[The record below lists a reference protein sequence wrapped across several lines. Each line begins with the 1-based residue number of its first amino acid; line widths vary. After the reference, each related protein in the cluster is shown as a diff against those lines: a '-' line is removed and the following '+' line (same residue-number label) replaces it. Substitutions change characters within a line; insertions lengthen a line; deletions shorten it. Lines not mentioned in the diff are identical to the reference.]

1 MAWYV
6 VRTNIKSE
14 DKAERNLRRAGFS
27 TYAPMA
33 RIERF
38 NKRRK
43 VWVETQLQ
51 LMPRYL
57 FVDIEGAV
65 PWYVLRACEGVESVL
80 GVEGRPCRLDAK
92 DEKALRA
99 VQEAEADLQFDSTRA
114 AKIRRGE
121 IGKTKRD
128 TVRMRFPAGASIRI
142 TDGPFS
148 QFLAQVTNVTA
159 KGKLQALVMI
169 FGHLS
174 PVEIPAKWAELD
186 AVGEA
191 A

>member
-1 MAWYV
+1 MAIYV
-6 VRTNIKSE
+6 IRTNIKSE
-14 DKAERNLRRAGFS
+14 EKAERNLRRAGFS
-27 TYAPMA
+27 TYSPKA

-43 VWVETQLQ
+43 VWIETELR

-57 FVDIEGAV
+57 FVEVDGVV
-65 PWYVLRACEGVESVL
+65 PWYTLRACEGVESVL
-80 GVEGRPCRLDAK
+80 GAEGQPCRLH
-92 DEKALRA
+92 DEETKALRA
-99 VQEAEADLQFDSTRA
+99 VQEAEADLQFDTTRA

-121 IGKTKRD
+121 IGKTRRE
-128 TVRMRFPAGASIRI
+128 TVRMRFPAGSSIKI

-148 QFLAQVTNVTA
+148 NFIAQVTNVTA
-159 KGKLQALVMI
+159 KGKLQALVMV
-169 FGHLS
+169 FGHLT

-186 AVGEA
+186 AIGEA

>member
-6 VRTNIKSE
+6 VRTNIKCE

-27 TYAPMA
+27 IYSPMA
-33 RIERF
+33 RMERF

-43 VWVETQLQ
+43 VWVETDLR

-57 FVDIEGAV
+57 FVETSGDV
-65 PWYVLRACEGVESVL
+65 PWFVLRACEGVESVL
-80 GVEGRPCRLDAK
+80 GAEGRPCRLHEA
-92 DEKALRA
+92 EEHALRE
-99 VQEAEADLQFDSTRA
+99 VMNAEADLQFDTTRA

-128 TVRMRFPAGASIRI
+128 TVRMRFPVGSSIKI

-148 QFLAQVTNVTA
+148 QFIAQVTNVTG

-174 PVEIPAKWAELD
+174 PVEIPARWAELD
-186 AVGEA
+186 GVDEA

>member
-1 MAWYV
+1 MATYV
-6 VRTNIKSE
+6 IRTNIRCE
-14 DKAERNLRRAGFS
+14 EKAERNLRRAGFS
-27 TYAPMA
+27 TYSPMA

-43 VWVETQLQ
+43 VWVETELR

-57 FVDIEGAV
+57 FVEMEGQV
-65 PWYVLRACEGVESVL
+65 PWYTLRACEGVESVL
-80 GVEGRPCRLDAK
+80 GWQGRPAKLNSTDAK
-92 DEKALRA
+92 VLAEVKD
-99 VQEAEADLQFDSTRA
+99 AEADLQFDTTRA
-114 AKIRRGE
+114 AKVRRGE

-142 TDGPFS
+142 TDGPFA
-148 QFLAQVTNVTA
+148 QFIGQVTNVTA

-186 AVGEA
+186 EVGEA